1 MKTLLLFENH
11 PPEPE
16 DAFKVASVAVRRGGG
31 IVCLCCLPI
40 NCEAYDVA
48 ECWHQPVE
56 AVKKAALASNLE
68 VEVLFRFYEA
78 RRALPERLGAGDIDL
93 VIALQGGSDRSAS
106 RWNRHKGESCQCP
119 LLQIPTAALKAWNW
133 YNAEQRKNN

>member
-11 PPEPE
+11 PPELE
-16 DAFKVASVAVRRGGG
+16 DAFKAASVAVRRGGG

-40 NCEAYDVA
+40 HCEAYDVA
-48 ECWHQPVE
+48 ECWHEPME
-56 AVKKAALASNLE
+56 TIKKTALANSLE

-93 VIALQGGSDRSAS
+93 VIALQGGGNGNGSSVRPVFQ
-106 RWNRHKGESCQCP
+106 WNRRKEAPCQCA
-119 LLQIPTAALKAWNW
+119 LLQIPRAALK
-133 YNAEQRKNN
+133 EGKNK